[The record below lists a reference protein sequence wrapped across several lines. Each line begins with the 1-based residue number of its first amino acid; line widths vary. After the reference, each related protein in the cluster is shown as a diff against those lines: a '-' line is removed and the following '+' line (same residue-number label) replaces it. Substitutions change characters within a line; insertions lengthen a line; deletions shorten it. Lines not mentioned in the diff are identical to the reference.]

1 MWRKRGHT
9 RGMLRIPMAEGLTP
23 WGLIVDCF
31 QLEARIGMCCCWR
44 CQHVVMTDAGSHPEL
59 VAWASHFWSSGSVI
73 VIVNGAD
80 WLLLF
85 VHWGPWVCAA
95 GAPDHGLPHSLAALD
110 NWI

>member
-1 MWRKRGHT
+1 
-9 RGMLRIPMAEGLTP
+9 MAETWAHSWHATYPDGRRLDTLGADCGL
-23 WGLIVDCF
+23 F
-31 QLEARIGMCCCWR
+31 SIGSEKRLCCCWR
-44 CQHVVMTDAGSHPEL
+44 CLHVVMTDAGSHLEL

-85 VHWGPWVCAA
+85 VHWGPWVCFA
-95 GAPDHGLPHSLAALD
+95 GAPDHGLPHSSAALD